1 MLGKR
6 AQGEIWNQ
14 TETAILTAFGKQV
27 MEPRSA
33 YLGLCIQAMGV
44 CSR

>member
-14 TETAILTAFGKQV
+14 TETAILTALGEQV
-27 MEPRSA
+27 KEPQSTC
-33 YLGLCIQAMGV
+33 LGLCIQAMGV